1 MSDAVAAEKDYP
13 MVDRNRVF
21 TRGRAA
27 SRCRAGELPVALSR
41 KYLPGALLKCFLRQ
55 SIFEVEATR
64 AWRSEYFL
72 KELSSSLHLDIILLV

>member
-13 MVDRNRVF
+13 MVARNPIF

-27 SRCRAGELPVALSR
+27 SRRRAGDIPVALSR
-41 KYLPGALLKCFLRQ
+41 KYLPGALLKCFLCQ

-64 AWRSEYFL
+64 AWRCEYFL

>member
-13 MVDRNRVF
+13 MVARNPIF

-27 SRCRAGELPVALSR
+27 SRCLAGELPVALSR
-41 KYLPGALLKCFLRQ
+41 KYLPGALLKCFLRR

-72 KELSSSLHLDIILLV
+72 KELSLSLHLDIILLV